1 MDNGTDRSVVS
12 MLSVL
17 NLVMELWLYERMS
30 FLGNILKYYVYID
43 IEKDKGKVGNFFLS
57 VGGIG
62 RWSDLP
68 STP

>member
-1 MDNGTDRSVVS
+1 MDNGTDRTVVS
-12 MLSVL
+12 MLNVL
-17 NLVMELWLYERMS
+17 NLVMELWLCERMS